1 MTVLVTDLVTLG
13 ETDNDAEAHA
23 VAPGDSEPLEH
34 LLTLEDTDE
43 DGQADGVDPAG
54 AHTGPMLNV
63 ARCVPLMDSIGD
75 AERTDGDPVG
85 ETRAVAI
92 VCVTDGERDGERD
105 CVGQCVTDTEGV
117 PDLQRVTVGEP
128 VAIDRD
134 GEAVDPAGL
143 QNGPMLNVA
152 R

>member
-13 ETDNDAEAHA
+13 ETDNDTEAHA
-23 VAPGDSEPLEH
+23 EAPDELEPLGR
-34 LLTLEDTDE
+34 LLALEDTDE
-43 DGQADGVDPAG
+43 DGQAEGVDPAG

-63 ARCVPLMDSIGD
+63 ARCVPTMDASGD
-75 AERTDGDPVG
+75 AERTDGDPVR
-85 ETRAVAI
+85 ETRTVAI